1 MRVTPQVLDLQCSFL
16 KNQKTGKANSHPW
29 RLEEGSQMRRGAGR
43 IITEI
48 GGPAV
53 IGPIRG
59 WQFSKGIFKKSCIGH
74 TTTCTAAWAMA
85 MSATVRVGRT
95 ILAWMD
101 VVARVSR
108 RGYTMVIGR
117 GRSGFLHLDN
127 PCTATCL
134 YLVRWQSNETSGEQK
149 QYAEVGFH
157 YSGAKICSFVENAVL
172 KNWLLMIV
180 LNNQF
185 LYLTLHQCGSI
196 VCKNKE
202 WHI

>member
-1 MRVTPQVLDLQCSFL
+1 MLDLQCSFL

-29 RLEEGSQMRRGAGR
+29 RLEEDAQMRRSAGR

-48 GGPAV
+48 GGPAL
-53 IGPIRG
+53 IRPIRSG
-59 WQFSKGIFKKSCIGH
+59 QFSKSIFKKPGIGH
-74 TTTCTAAWAMA
+74 TAACAAAWAMA
-85 MSATVRVGRT
+85 MPATVRVGRT

-134 YLVRWQSNETSGEQK
+134 YLVRRVTS
-149 QYAEVGFH
+149 
-157 YSGAKICSFVENAVL
+157 I
-172 KNWLLMIV
+172 LLLRLLFSLALV
-180 LNNQF
+180 
-185 LYLTLHQCGSI
+185 T
-196 VCKNKE
+196 
-202 WHI
+202 